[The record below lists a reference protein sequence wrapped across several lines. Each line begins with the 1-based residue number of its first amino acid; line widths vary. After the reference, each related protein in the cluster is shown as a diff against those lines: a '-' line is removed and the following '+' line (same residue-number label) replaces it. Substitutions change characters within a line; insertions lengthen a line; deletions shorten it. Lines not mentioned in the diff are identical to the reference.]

1 MKLQLDKTQEYG
13 LVLEGG
19 GAKGAYQIG
28 AWKALVE
35 AGIRIRGIAGASVGS
50 LNGAMIA
57 MGDVEHACDIWEHI
71 TYSKVMDIDD
81 TLMEEVMEGAWKSVN
96 LRELLGSVGKI
107 LKGGGF
113 DVTPLKNLIQSA
125 VDEKVIRESET
136 DLFIRTISLS
146 DKKALVVNVKELP
159 DGEIG
164 DMLLA
169 SAYFPAFKRER
180 LAGKLY
186 LDGGMYDNVPVDILL
201 DKGYEHIIALRI
213 HGIGIDQHTS
223 IPENVKYYS
232 VDPSGELTGVL
243 EFDAE
248 KCKHDMKMGY
258 HDAMRLLYGLKG
270 VHYYIDAQY
279 DEMECYH
286 TLVSLLQKYYEKK
299 QIPDITLR
307 KINEEAL
314 PRIASKVCKG
324 DKWTYEEVYLKL
336 LEHAAKALEIPRFKV
351 YAKDELLTAIKDAFA
366 EREYSEDDN
375 YVQLFAYSCVS
386 GSLVFHRM
394 DE

>member
-1 MKLQLDKTQEYG
+1 MNLQLDKSVEYG

-19 GAKGAYQIG
+19 GAKGAYRIG

-57 MGDVEHACDIWEHI
+57 MGDVENACSMWENI

-96 LRELLGSVGKI
+96 LRELLGSAGKI

-113 DVTPLKNLIQSA
+113 DVTPLKKLIEDA
-125 VDEKVIRESET
+125 VDEKVIRESNT
-136 DLFIRTISLS
+136 DLYIRTISLS

-159 DGEIG
+159 EGEIG

-201 DKGYEHIIALRI
+201 DKGYENIIALRI

-248 KCKHDMKMGY
+248 KCKRDMRMGY
-258 HDAMRLLYGLKG
+258 YDATRLIYGLKG
-270 VHYYIDAQY
+270 VHYYIDAEY
-279 DEMECYH
+279 DEDECYH
-286 TLVSLLQKYYEKK
+286 TLVGHLRKHYEKK
-299 QIPDITLR
+299 GQEITLR
-307 KINEEAL
+307 KINEDVI

-324 DKWTYEEVYLKL
+324 DKWSYEELYLRL
-336 LEHAAKALEIPRFKV
+336 LEHTAKVLGVPRFKV
-351 YAKDELLTAIKDAFA
+351 YEKDELLTAIKEAFVKMDGDA
-366 EREYSEDDN
+366 EKTKDI
-375 YVQLFAYSCVS
+375 YVQLITYIG
-386 GSLVFHRM
+386 GSRA
-394 DE
+394 EAQA